1 MNLIKVCVITSARSE
16 YGLMRWLMDDLKKSN
31 FFELQIIV
39 TGSHLLESYGFTYKE
54 IENDG
59 FFINTIIPFKLDN
72 SDQISIGKASA
83 GLTKN
88 LVIELDKL
96 SPDVVLVMGDRYELL
111 SVMTSCII
119 NTIPIAHISGGE
131 ITEGAIDD
139 QIRHAMSK
147 ASHFHYVANIVYGE
161 RLIQMGEEGWRVCV
175 SGEPGLDNLNRQ
187 PILNFDVLQKD
198 LGMNLSNPTAIVTF
212 HPVTLELDEL
222 KEQMQQLIKALE
234 IASSDYGLQYLITF
248 PNADAGSKYI
258 IDEWKKFV
266 KNKPDRKFVQ
276 SLGQTRY
283 LSSLKFLS
291 MMIGNSSSGLVE
303 APSFRLPVVNIG
315 NRQKGRM
322 RGKNVIDVGYTSS
335 EIIKGIERSIKWDR
349 KSYCFNPYGD
359 GKASKKIIEHLRL
372 SFSSL
377 SKREIISK
385 KFIDTIELE
394 KLQKFFYDENEY

>member
-1 MNLIKVCVITSARSE
+1 MRLIKVCVITSARSE
-16 YGLMRWLMDDLKKSN
+16 YGLMRWLMDDLKNSN
-31 FFELQIIV
+31 DFELQILV
-39 TGSHLLESYGFTYKE
+39 TGSHLLESFGFTYRE

-59 FFINTIIPFKLDN
+59 FTINTKIPFNLDK
-72 SDQISIGKASA
+72 SDQISIGQASA
-83 GLTKN
+83 DLTKSLVYELSN
-88 LVIELDKL
+88 LK
-96 SPDVVLVMGDRYELL
+96 PDVVMVMGDRYELL

-139 QIRHAMSK
+139 QIRHAMTK
-147 ASHFHYVANIVYGE
+147 ASHFHYVANKVYGE
-161 RLIQMGEEGWRVCV
+161 RLIQMGEEDWRVCI

-187 PILNFDVLQKD
+187 PIMNFDMLQKD
-198 LGMNLSNPTAIVTF
+198 LGINLSNLTAIVTF
-212 HPVTLELDEL
+212 HPVTLELEEL
-222 KEQMQQLIKALE
+222 NEQMQQLIIALE
-234 IASSDYGLQYLITF
+234 QASLDYGLQYLITF

-266 KNKPDRKFVQ
+266 KNKPGRKLVK

-322 RGKNVIDVGYTSS
+322 RGKNVFDVGYTSP
-335 EIIKGIERSIKWDR
+335 EIIEGIERSIKWDR
-349 KSYCFNPYGD
+349 TASCFNPYGD
-359 GKASKKIIEHLRL
+359 GMASKKIIEHLRS
-372 SFSSL
+372 SFSSF

-385 KFIDTIELE
+385 KFIDKIELE
-394 KLQKFFYDENEY
+394 KLQNNFYDENEY

>member
-1 MNLIKVCVITSARSE
+1 MRLIKVCVITSARSE
-16 YGLMRWLMDDLKKSN
+16 YGLMRWLMDDLKNSN
-31 FFELQIIV
+31 YFELQILV
-39 TGSHLLESYGFTYKE
+39 TGSHLLESFGFTYRE

-59 FFINTIIPFKLDN
+59 FKINTKIPFNLDK
-72 SDQISIGKASA
+72 SDQISIGQASA
-83 GLTKN
+83 DLTKSLVYELSN
-88 LVIELDKL
+88 LK
-96 SPDVVLVMGDRYELL
+96 PDVVMVMGDRYELL

-139 QIRHAMSK
+139 QIRHAMTK
-147 ASHFHYVANIVYGE
+147 ASHFHYVANKVYGE
-161 RLIQMGEEGWRVCV
+161 RLIQMGEEDWRVCV

-187 PILNFDVLQKD
+187 PIMNFDMLQKD
-198 LGMNLSNPTAIVTF
+198 LGINLSNPTAIVTF
-212 HPVTLELDEL
+212 HPVTLELEEL
-222 KEQMQQLIKALE
+222 NEQMQQLIIALE
-234 IASSDYGLQYLITF
+234 QASLDYGLQYLITF

-266 KNKPDRKFVQ
+266 KNKPGRKLVK

-322 RGKNVIDVGYTSS
+322 RGKNVFDVGYTSP

-349 KSYCFNPYGD
+349 TAYCFNPYGD
-359 GKASKKIIEHLRL
+359 GMASKKIIEHLRS
-372 SFSSL
+372 SFSSF

-385 KFIDTIELE
+385 KFIDKIELE
-394 KLQKFFYDENEY
+394 KLNNNFYEENEY